1 MSNKTALYSFAVT
14 KFAPR
19 ASTRRDPVRFARPT
33 RHDISGKG
41 AIVGTFTSTRTI
53 SSYYE

>member
-1 MSNKTALYSFAVT
+1 MSKTASYSFAVT

-19 ASTRRDPVRFARPT
+19 ASTRHDPVRFARPT
-33 RHDISGKG
+33 RNDISGKG

>member
-1 MSNKTALYSFAVT
+1 MSKTESYSFAVT

-19 ASTRRDPVRFARPT
+19 ASTRRDPVRFAQPT
-33 RHDISGKG
+33 RNDISGKG
-41 AIVGTFTSTRTI
+41 AIVGTFTSTRII